1 MIAKGLEGFSPVEE
15 ERIYAA
21 IAALESAGY
30 DTGLIQVLI
39 RADIPAGY
47 RGKTLKD
54 GAALGAAAFSS
65 QAMLNHVLEE
75 ELLHLQQ
82 KARGEAESF
91 APGTARGLE
100 EQVDEH
106 RRFPHPES

>member
-1 MIAKGLEGFSPVEE
+1 MNDKRLEGFSLVEE
-15 ERIYAA
+15 GMIQAA
-21 IAALESAGY
+21 FAALESVGH
-30 DTGLIQVLI
+30 DTNLIKVLI
-39 RADIPAGY
+39 RVDMPEGY
-47 RGKTLKD
+47 RGMTLED
-54 GAALGAAAFSS
+54 GVALGEAALSS

-106 RRFPHPES
+106 RRFPHPEG